1 VKLAN
6 PDKIVVGMGASISVE
21 KTLPEAKSIL
31 KERLAELEKTML
43 SAQQQFAQIAERIN
57 TGRNRLEG
65 LLATLREGKASSD
78 V

>member
-65 LLATLREGKASSD
+65 LLATLREGKAPSN